1 MALAWRSN
9 ADVADPGLGLGSN
22 VERERHLH
30 AGLDALAGFL
40 HDLRCSPV
48 FESEPVGIKS
58 GPFFNLV
65 VSARTD
71 LPLAER
77 ACDSSIE
84 ADNGRYAPE
93 RKGLPL
99 DIDVLFY
106 GDLVGDFD
114 GLVLPRAEVLKNA
127 FVLWPLSE
135 LAPNLEHPVARQPLG
150 DLWREARIQQKLWP
164 APFEWRGQAL
174 TRSAAS
180 GLSAFFLV
188 GLECGE
194 ARTLQR
200 LAQFR
205 ALQAL
210 FHQRLHADCPRCLR
224 RAEQVGG
231 LRIVALFQ
239 AEAAARVHLAGG
251 DELLETLRAAI
262 HVEALQQLQ
271 QCIRA
276 QLQRPVGMGVV
287 LAHQAR
293 QFLADRAAP

>member
-1 MALAWRSN
+1 MSLIP
-9 ADVADPGLGLGSN
+9 VYLGLGSN

-71 LPLAER
+71 LPLAELSLR
-77 ACDSSIE
+77 LKHIE

-127 FVLWPLSE
+127 FVLWPLSSWRRTWSIRSP
-135 LAPNLEHPVARQPLG
+135 ASRWAISGARRGSSRSSGRRHSNGVAR
-150 DLWREARIQQKLWP
+150 R
-164 APFEWRGQAL
+164 
-174 TRSAAS
+174 
-180 GLSAFFLV
+180 
-188 GLECGE
+188 
-194 ARTLQR
+194 
-200 LAQFR
+200 
-205 ALQAL
+205 
-210 FHQRLHADCPRCLR
+210 
-224 RAEQVGG
+224 
-231 LRIVALFQ
+231 
-239 AEAAARVHLAGG
+239 
-251 DELLETLRAAI
+251 
-262 HVEALQQLQ
+262 
-271 QCIRA
+271 
-276 QLQRPVGMGVV
+276 
-287 LAHQAR
+287 
-293 QFLADRAAP
+293 